1 MTVDVTVE
9 RKTYNIPEIAAM
21 LGISRVSAYDLA
33 HSKGFPA
40 IFVGERRIVV
50 PREAFERWLNNA
62 TASEGVS

>member
-1 MTVDVTVE
+1 MAVE
-9 RKTYNIPEIAAM
+9 RRTYNIPEVAEI

-50 PREAFERWLNNA
+50 PREAFERWMLEA
-62 TASEGVS
+62 AGQSSSEGEVS